1 MQLKSRGLS
10 TKETSVCIH
19 THTHARMCALLHSEP
34 QHLLEASS
42 EKQPLSWD
50 TGYQGAQGSTT
61 L

>member
-10 TKETSVCIH
+10 TKETSACIH
-19 THTHARMCALLHSEP
+19 TRAHMCALLHSEP

-42 EKQPLSWD
+42 QKQPLSWD